1 MLSKTEKFKNWKI
14 FCSERYLKNWLAVGT
29 LARIL
34 TRWHVKMKSSHAFG
48 TLARWQVGTWTTLAR
63 MARMAPDLA
72 NSKQK
77 QWILKGIVIVN
88 SVSFTKVNCVLS
100 SKEIKWRHK
109 ITDSHGYEQSN
120 CNFNQQKIYIWVIRS

>member
-1 MLSKTEKFKNWKI
+1 MLSKTEKFKNRKI

-29 LARIL
+29 LARTL

-77 QWILKGIVIVN
+77 Q
-88 SVSFTKVNCVLS
+88 
-100 SKEIKWRHK
+100 
-109 ITDSHGYEQSN
+109 
-120 CNFNQQKIYIWVIRS
+120 